1 LAVRLED
8 SLNVCRVTP
17 PAGGGLAVARLAKGV
32 TVDVD
37 GGAALAAGVGLT
49 ELSGPAIWHL
59 YFELGGQLS
68 MMRLDS
74 YLVGT
79 EFWPELEHDVA
90 SHALNEA
97 LRDSG
102 FSNPVAYASEL

>member
-1 LAVRLED
+1 MRLED
-8 SLNVCRVTP
+8 PLNVCRVDP
-17 PAGGGLAVARLAKGV
+17 SRSGGLAATRTTKGV
-32 TVDVD
+32 TVDVN

-49 ELSGPAIWHL
+49 ELSGPEVWDL

-68 MMRLDS
+68 MLRLDG

-79 EFWPELEHDVA
+79 ELWPELEHNVA
-90 SHALNEA
+90 SHALNEE